1 MELSSG
7 NLLTVLT
14 LASGSERNLEQQNAE
29 AQLKKW
35 EVSSG
40 YHYLLQEIYLKTEVP
55 LQIRWLAIICFKN
68 GIDKYWRS
76 SRQYAISKEEKVQ
89 IRSRVFYLLH
99 EQNNQL
105 TVQNAH
111 SVSKIARFD
120 FPSEW
125 PTLLDDIAKSLDEF
139 VFKSNDLISTNN
151 MLIILNRIIKTI
163 SMVRIGRAR
172 HAMQSK
178 APIIVTILIKLY
190 QKFFQGW
197 TQSLDLSLMEIC
209 YLCLKNLRRIIPE
222 GFEQPHK
229 NQDVSEFLASTVDHL
244 QLLIQEHD
252 KYSSDLLERYVKC
265 YCKLYVTI
273 INNNPT
279 SFVLLPSSQKI
290 LTTFLTLLE
299 QRAEFIY
306 NSSEENDFWEILAL
320 KGFVIL
326 KKIMAYIFKKGAI
339 TLKQRNDKVEVS
351 SAIEKL
357 TKDFFTP
364 DVIQHLCELVI
375 NWYLRLKPSD
385 LEGWLLEPE
394 EWVNEELSTSWEY
407 QIRPCAENFYQ
418 DLIRY
423 FLDTLTGYVIN
434 KISYG
439 LVENESV
446 DRILMKDAIL
456 CTFQLSS
463 SAIANSVNFDNLLHE
478 VFIPEGLKNDLVE
491 NKILKRRI
499 CLIIGEWVSVQCSR
513 ESRIDIYKLL
523 LNFLQPTNQINDK
536 VVKIASIQTL
546 RAIVNDWDFNKH
558 DFQPFLN
565 DFVKLL
571 LNLLNEMKLTESKLY
586 IFNTLAVLIERCNP
600 LMDYQTLIDILRI
613 IPRYWESSSVDNE
626 PIIKNSLLR
635 ALKSL
640 TISLNENSAE
650 THAIALPLVNSCCS
664 ESSELYSLL
673 SEDGYDLWLS
683 LLKYCP
689 QSQLNN
695 NQIMEL
701 FELIPSGLLNSTE
714 ILPTI
719 LSILRSYSL
728 YAPELFSNKISLE
741 LFRVLAGYLPK
752 MRDDAF
758 AVFVSLLDILLLENS
773 SNESFINNLLTSG
786 LFSAMIDYVLDDNQ
800 SIILCTKIYLV
811 LSRLAKNSPEVFFR
825 MLDIASVD
833 VEKFF
838 KTWLQYYNNNG
849 NPRNKKVNLMALL
862 SLTAYGVPK
871 NIKVALEILAEVV
884 KRTFYFLEEIKEN
897 DNGSCEAYNLDFT
910 YEDIDD
916 YAYLDPDI
924 KPHGE
929 KNRYGLLLEKMDP
942 VYKTNLLE
950 YLKETIMSLK
960 TQLLNS
966 DFNQLMSLNDGYT
979 LDKLHALT

>member
-1 MELSSG
+1 MELSSS

-14 LASGSERNLEQQNAE
+14 LASGSERNFEQQNAE
-29 AQLKKW
+29 GQLKKW
-35 EVSSG
+35 EVSPG

-76 SRQYAISKEEKVQ
+76 SRQYAISKDEKVQ
-89 IRSRVFYLLH
+89 IRARVFYLLH

-125 PTLLDDIAKSLDEF
+125 PTLFDDIAKHLDEF
-139 VFKSNDLISTNN
+139 VFKSNDHISTNN
-151 MLIILNRIIKTI
+151 LLIILNRIIKNV

-190 QKFFQGW
+190 QKFFSNW
-197 TQSLDLSLMEIC
+197 TQNLDLSSMELC

-229 NQDVSEFLASTVDHL
+229 NQDVSEFLGTTVDHL
-244 QLLIQEHD
+244 QLLINEHD

-265 YCKLYVTI
+265 YSKLYVTI

-290 LTTFLTLLE
+290 LTTFLSLLE
-299 QRAEFIY
+299 QRAEYIY

-320 KGFVIL
+320 KGFIIL
-326 KKIMAYIFKKGAI
+326 KKIMAYIYRKGAI
-339 TLKQRNDKVEVS
+339 TLKQRNDKVEVNH
-351 SAIEKL
+351 AINKL
-357 TKDFFTP
+357 TTDFFTA
-364 DVIQHLCELVI
+364 DLIQRLCDLVI

-418 DLIRY
+418 DIIRY
-423 FLDTLTGYVIN
+423 FSDSLTDFIIN
-434 KISYG
+434 KISNG
-439 LVENESV
+439 LVQNDSV

-463 SAIANSVNFDNLLHE
+463 STISNNVNFDNLLHE
-478 VFIPEGLKNDLVE
+478 VFIPEGIKNDLVE

-513 ESRIDIYKLL
+513 ESRVDIYKLL
-523 LNFLQPTNQINDK
+523 LNFLQPSNPINDK

-546 RAIVNDWDFNKH
+546 RSVVDDWDFNKH

-565 DFVKLL
+565 EFVRLL

-600 LMDYQTLIDILRI
+600 LVDYQTLIDILVI
-613 IPRYWESSSVDNE
+613 IPKYWESSSVSNE

-635 ALKSL
+635 VLKSL
-640 TISLNENSAE
+640 TISLNENSPE
-650 THAIALPLVNSCCS
+650 THSISIPLISSCCS
-664 ESSELYSLL
+664 ESSDLHSLL
-673 SEDGYDLWLS
+673 SEDGFDLWLA

-689 QSQLNN
+689 QSQLGNE
-695 NQIMEL
+695 QIMKL
-701 FELIPSGLLNSTE
+701 FELIPNGLMNSTE

-728 YAPELFSNKISLE
+728 YAPELFSNKTSLE
-741 LFRVLAGYLPK
+741 LFAVLAGYLPK
-752 MRDDAF
+752 MRDDVF
-758 AVFVSLLDILLLENS
+758 SIFVSLLDILLLENS
-773 SNESFINNLLTSG
+773 SNESFINNFLTSG
-786 LFSAMIDYVLDDNQ
+786 LFNAMVNYVFDESQ
-800 SIILCTKIYLV
+800 SIVLCTKIYLV
-811 LSRLAKNSPEVFFR
+811 LSRLAKSSPEVFFKI
-825 MLDIASVD
+825 LEIASID
-833 VEKFF
+833 VNKFF
-838 KTWLQYYNNNG
+838 KIWLEYYNNNG

-862 SLTAYGVPK
+862 ALVSYGIPK
-871 NIKVALEILAEVV
+871 NISVALEISAEVV
-884 KRTFYFLEEIKEN
+884 KRTFFFLEEINEN
-897 DNGSCEAYNLDFT
+897 NDGSCDAYNSDFT

-929 KNRYGLLLEKMDP
+929 RIRYRQLLEKMDP
-942 VYKTNLLE
+942 VYKTNLKE
-950 YLKETIMSLK
+950 FLKETMIQLK
-960 TQLLNS
+960 TQLSGS
-966 DFNQLMSLNDGYT
+966 DFDQLMSLNDTYT
-979 LDKLHALT
+979 LDRLQALS